1 VAIAVKYVALFAPDL
16 PKAESFYCQTLGME
30 VRFRES
36 EQDGTWRTLR
46 PGLGW
51 DDAESHGIEI
61 GMVALRREEL
71 VLALFRG
78 TPQPGTLYE
87 LCLGV
92 SPTEIDAIRT
102 RLAEDAEILESR
114 RHWLRFRDPFG
125 LQWAIQPIDATFS
138 SSGEIAGRWID

>member
-1 VAIAVKYVALFAPDL
+1 
-16 PKAESFYCQTLGME
+16 ME

-61 GMVALRREEL
+61 GMVGLRREEL

-78 TPQPGTLYE
+78 TPQPGTLHE